1 MDFVPTEEQRLL
13 RESVDRFIDSDYTF
27 DKRREWAA
35 SEGGYSAGN
44 WATFA
49 ELGWL
54 ALPIPEDHGG
64 LGGSLSDTVVLS
76 RAFGRG
82 LVVEPYLSTVIVGAG
97 LVAAA
102 GTEAQRNDI
111 LPKVAAGDMKLAFAH
126 SERQSRFDLFDV
138 ATEARADGNG
148 FVLTGQ
154 KAVVFNADT
163 ADRLIVG
170 ARVSGGRRDRAGIAL
185 FLIDPEADGVTL
197 RAYPTQDGGRAA
209 EVVLNAVSVAADAV
223 LGGCDELTGE
233 DGLAAIELVVD
244 HALIV
249 LSAETVGAMEALN
262 RQTGEFLGTRKQFG
276 VPIGSFQVLQ
286 HTAVD
291 MFMEQEL
298 TTSLVERAAAS
309 VSAAPL
315 FSSPG
320 ARAKA
325 AAAAK
330 FRAGRAGKFVGQ
342 KAVHLHGGM
351 CMTDELPV
359 GHYFKRLAMIDV
371 TYGTADHHLKRLA
384 AMD

>member
-1 MDFVPTEEQRLL
+1 MELVPTEEQRLL

-35 SEGGYSAGN
+35 SNGGFSADN

-54 ALPIPEDHGG
+54 ALPIPQDHGG
-64 LGGSLSDTVVLS
+64 LGGSLSDTVILS

-97 LVAAA
+97 LVAAL
-102 GTEAQRNDI
+102 GSEAQRDDI

-126 SERQSRFDLFDV
+126 SERQSRYDLFDV
-138 ATEARADGNG
+138 ATEARADGDG

-154 KAVVFNADT
+154 KAVAFNADT

-170 ARVSGGRRDRAGIAL
+170 ARVSGGRRDRAGIGL
-185 FLIDPEADGVTL
+185 FLVDPKADGVTL

-209 EVVLNAVSVAADAV
+209 EVALDSVSVAADAV
-223 LGGCDELTGE
+223 LGSAE
-233 DGLAAIELVVD
+233 DGLAAIESVVD
-244 HALIV
+244 HALIA
-249 LSAETVGAMEALN
+249 LSAEAAGAMEALN
-262 RQTGEFLGTRKQFG
+262 RQTNEFLGTRKQFG
-276 VPIGSFQVLQ
+276 VAIGTFQVLQ

-298 TTSLVERAAAS
+298 TASLVERAAAS
-309 VSAAPL
+309 VSGAP
-315 FSSPG
+315 
-320 ARAKA
+320 AVRAKM

-330 FRAGRAGKFVGQ
+330 VHAGRAGKFVGQ
-342 KAVHLHGGM
+342 KAVQLHGGM
-351 CMTDELPV
+351 GMTDELPV

-384 AMD
+384 EMD

>member
-35 SEGGYSAGN
+35 SDGGFSADN

-102 GTEAQRNDI
+102 GSEAQRNDI
-111 LPKVAAGDMKLAFAH
+111 LPKVAEGDMKLAFAH
-126 SERQSRFDLFDV
+126 SERQSRYDLFDV
-138 ATEARADGNG
+138 ATEARADGDG

-154 KAVVFNADT
+154 KAVAFNADT

-170 ARVSGGRRDRAGIAL
+170 ARVSGGRRDRAGIGL
-185 FLIDPEADGVTL
+185 FLVDPKADGVTL

-209 EVVLNAVSVAADAV
+209 EVALNGVSVAADAV
-223 LGGCDELTGE
+223 LGSAE

-244 HALIV
+244 HALIA
-249 LSAETVGAMEALN
+249 LSAEAAGAMEALN

-276 VPIGSFQVLQ
+276 VPIGTFQVLQ

-298 TTSLVERAAAS
+298 TTSLMERAAAS
-309 VSAAPL
+309 VSGATP
-315 FSSPG
+315 SSSSG
-320 ARAKA
+320 VRAKA

-330 FRAGRAGKFVGQ
+330 FHAGRAGKFVGQ
-342 KAVHLHGGM
+342 RAVHLHGGM
-351 CMTDELPV
+351 GMTDELPV

-384 AMD
+384 TMD

>member
-1 MDFVPTEEQRLL
+1 MDFAPTEEQRLL
-13 RESVDRFIDSDYTF
+13 RESVDRFIDSDYGF

-35 SEGGYSAGN
+35 GEGGFSAHN

-64 LGGSLSDTVVLS
+64 LGGSLSDTVILS

-102 GTEAQRNDI
+102 GSEAQRNDI
-111 LPKVAAGDMKLAFAH
+111 LPKVAEGAMKLAFAH
-126 SERQSRFDLFDV
+126 SERQSRYDLFDV
-138 ATEARADGNG
+138 ATQARVNGDG

-163 ADRLIVG
+163 ADLLIVG
-170 ARVSGGRRDRAGIAL
+170 ARVSGGRRDRTGIGL
-185 FLIDPEADGVTL
+185 FLVDPKADGVTL
-197 RAYPTQDGGRAA
+197 RAYPTQDGGSAA
-209 EVVLNAVSVAADAV
+209 EVALEGVSVAADAV
-223 LGGCDELTGE
+223 LGSAEN
-233 DGLAAIELVVD
+233 GLAAIELVVD
-244 HALIV
+244 HAMIV
-249 LSAETVGAMEALN
+249 LSAEAVGAMEALN

-276 VPIGSFQVLQ
+276 VPIGTFQVLQ

-298 TTSLVERAAAS
+298 TTSLMERAAAS
-309 VSAAPL
+309 VSAA
-315 FSSPG
+315 SVSGGSG

-351 CMTDELPV
+351 GMTDELPV

-371 TYGTADHHLKRLA
+371 TFGTADHHLKRLA

>member
-1 MDFVPTEEQRLL
+1 MNFVATEEQRLL

-35 SEGGYSAGN
+35 SDGGYSADN

-97 LVAAA
+97 LVAVA

-111 LPKVAAGDMKLAFAH
+111 LPKVAEGHMKLAFAH
-126 SERQSRFDLFDV
+126 SERQSRYDLFDV
-138 ATEARADGNG
+138 ATEARAAHDG

-154 KAVVFNADT
+154 KAVAFNADT
-163 ADRLIVG
+163 ADRLIVSE
-170 ARVSGGRRDRAGIAL
+170 RVSGSRRDREVIVL
-185 FLIDPEADGVTL
+185 FLVDPNEEGITL

-209 EVVLNAVSVAADAV
+209 EVALNAVAVAADAV
-223 LGGCDELTGE
+223 LGSTE
-233 DGLAAIELVVD
+233 DGLAVIESVVD

-249 LSAETVGAMEALN
+249 LSAEAVGAMEALN
-262 RQTGEFLGTRKQFG
+262 RQTGEFLRTRKQFG
-276 VPIGSFQVLQ
+276 VPIGSFQILQ

-298 TTSLVERAAAS
+298 TTSLMERAAAS
-309 VSAAPL
+309 VSGAP
-315 FSSPG
+315 
-320 ARAKA
+320 ADRAKA
-325 AAAAK
+325 AAASK
-330 FRAGRAGKFVGQ
+330 VRAGRAGKFVGQ

-351 CMTDELPV
+351 GMTDELPV

-371 TYGTADHHLKRLA
+371 TFGTADHHLKRLA
-384 AMD
+384 MME

>member
-1 MDFVPTEEQRLL
+1 MDFAPTEEQRLL
-13 RESVDRFIDSDYTF
+13 RESVDRFIDSDYSF
-27 DKRREWAA
+27 DRRREWVAG
-35 SEGGYSAGN
+35 EGGFSTGN
-44 WATFA
+44 WAAFA

-102 GTEAQRNDI
+102 GSEAQCNDI

-126 SERQSRFDLFDV
+126 SERQSRYDLFDV
-138 ATEARADGNG
+138 ATQARVDGDG

-163 ADRLIVG
+163 ADLLIVG
-170 ARVSGGRRDRAGIAL
+170 ARVSGGRRDRTGIGL
-185 FLIDPEADGVTL
+185 FLVDPKADGVTL

-209 EVVLNAVSVAADAV
+209 EVALEAVSVGAGAV
-223 LGGCDELTGE
+223 LGSAEN
-233 DGLAAIELVVD
+233 GLAAIELVVD
-244 HALIV
+244 HAMIV
-249 LSAETVGAMEALN
+249 LSAEAVGAMEALN
-262 RQTGEFLGTRKQFG
+262 RQTGEFLVTRKQFG
-276 VPIGSFQVLQ
+276 VPIGTFQVLQ

-298 TTSLVERAAAS
+298 TTSLMERAAAS
-309 VSAAPL
+309 VSAA
-315 FSSPG
+315 SVSGGSG

-342 KAVHLHGGM
+342 KAVQLHGGM
-351 CMTDELPV
+351 GMTDALPV

-371 TYGTADHHLKRLA
+371 TFGTADHHLKRLA
-384 AMD
+384 GMD

>member
-1 MDFVPTEEQRLL
+1 MDIVPTEEQRLL

-27 DKRREWAA
+27 DKRREWTV
-35 SEGGYSAGN
+35 SDSGYSADN

-54 ALPIPEDHGG
+54 ASPIPEAHGG
-64 LGGSLSDTVVLS
+64 LGGSLSDTVILS

-102 GTEAQRNDI
+102 GSEAQRNEI

-126 SERQSRFDLFDV
+126 SERQSRYDLFDV
-138 ATEARADGNG
+138 ATAARADSDG

-154 KAVVFNADT
+154 KAVAFNADT
-163 ADRLIVG
+163 ANRLIVS
-170 ARVSGGRRDRAGIAL
+170 ARVSGARRDRGGIGL
-185 FLIDPEADGVTL
+185 FLVDPKADGVAL

-209 EVVLNAVSVAADAV
+209 EVALNGVTVAADAV
-223 LGGCDELTGE
+223 LGSVE
-233 DGLAAIELVVD
+233 DGLAAIELVAD
-244 HALIV
+244 HAMIA
-249 LSAETVGAMEALN
+249 LSAEAAGAIEAVN
-262 RQTGEFLGTRKQFG
+262 RQTAAFLGTREQFG
-276 VPIGSFQVLQ
+276 VAIGTFQVLQ

-298 TTSLVERAAAS
+298 TTSLMERAAAS
-309 VSAAPL
+309 VSGAP
-315 FSSPG
+315 
-320 ARAKA
+320 AERAKA

-330 FRAGRAGKFVGQ
+330 ISAGRAGKFVGQ
-342 KAVHLHGGM
+342 KAVQLHGGM
-351 CMTDELPV
+351 GMTAELPV

-371 TYGTADHHLKRLA
+371 TFGTADHHLKRLA
-384 AMD
+384 MMD

>member
-1 MDFVPTEEQRLL
+1 MDFAPTEEQRLL

-27 DKRREWAA
+27 DKRREWSA
-35 SEGGYSAGN
+35 SDGGFSAGN

-54 ALPIPEDHGG
+54 ALPISEDHGG

-102 GTEAQRNDI
+102 GTQAQRNDI

-126 SERQSRFDLFDV
+126 SERQSRYDLFDV
-138 ATEARADGNG
+138 ATEARADGDG
-148 FVLTGQ
+148 FVLTGH

-170 ARVSGGRRDRAGIAL
+170 ARVSGGRRDRAGIGL
-185 FLIDPEADGVTL
+185 FLVDPKADGCTL
-197 RAYPTQDGGRAA
+197 RTYSTQDGGRAA
-209 EVVLNAVSVAADAV
+209 EVALNAVSVGTDAV
-223 LGGCDELTGE
+223 LGSAEN
-233 DGLAAIELVVD
+233 GLAAIELVVD
-244 HALIV
+244 HAMIA
-249 LSAETVGAMEALN
+249 LSAEAVGAMEALN
-262 RQTGEFLGTRKQFG
+262 RQTGEFLRTRKQFG

-286 HTAVD
+286 HTAVE

-298 TTSLVERAAAS
+298 TTSLMERAAAS
-309 VSAAPL
+309 VSGIPM
-315 FSSPG
+315 SDESG
-320 ARAKA
+320 GRAKA

-330 FRAGRAGKFVGQ
+330 VRAGRAGNFVGQ
-342 KAVHLHGGM
+342 SAVQLHGGM
-351 CMTDELPV
+351 GMTDELPV

-371 TYGTADHHLKRLA
+371 TFGTSDHHLKRLA

>member
-35 SEGGYSAGN
+35 SDGGFSANN

-82 LVVEPYLSTVIVGAG
+82 LVLEPYLSTVIVGAG
-97 LVAAA
+97 LIAVA
-102 GTEAQRNDI
+102 GSETQRNDI

-126 SERQSRFDLFDV
+126 SERQSRYDLFDV
-138 ATEARADGNG
+138 ATEARVDGDG

-170 ARVSGGRRDRAGIAL
+170 ARVSGGRRDRVGIGL
-185 FLIDPEADGVTL
+185 FLVDPKADGVTL
-197 RAYPTQDGGRAA
+197 RAYSTQDGGRAA
-209 EVVLNAVSVAADAV
+209 EVALNSVSVGPNAV
-223 LGGCDELTGE
+223 LGSVE

-244 HALIV
+244 HALIA
-249 LSAETVGAMEALN
+249 LSAEAAGAMEVLN

-276 VPIGSFQVLQ
+276 VPIGTFQVLQ

-298 TTSLVERAAAS
+298 TTSLMERAAAS
-309 VSAAPL
+309 VSGA
-315 FSSPG
+315 PG

-330 FRAGRAGKFVGQ
+330 FHAGRAGKFVGQ
-342 KAVHLHGGM
+342 RAVHLHGGM
-351 CMTDELPV
+351 GMTDELPV

-371 TYGTADHHLKRLA
+371 TFGTADHHLKRLA

>member
-1 MDFVPTEEQRLL
+1 MDFAPTEEQRLL

-27 DKRREWAA
+27 DKRREWVA
-35 SEGGYSAGN
+35 SDGGFSTGN
-44 WATFA
+44 WAAFA

-64 LGGSLSDTVVLS
+64 LSGSLSDTVVLS

-126 SERQSRFDLFDV
+126 SERQSRYDLFDV
-138 ATEARADGNG
+138 ATQARVNGDG

-163 ADRLIVG
+163 ADLLIVG
-170 ARVSGGRRDRAGIAL
+170 ARVSGGRRDRTGIGL
-185 FLIDPEADGVTL
+185 FLVDPKADGVTL

-209 EVVLNAVSVAADAV
+209 EVALEGVSVAADAV
-223 LGGCDELTGE
+223 LGSAEN
-233 DGLAAIELVVD
+233 GLAAIELVVD
-244 HALIV
+244 HAMIV
-249 LSAETVGAMEALN
+249 LSAEAVGAMEALN

-276 VPIGSFQVLQ
+276 VPIGTFQVLQ

-298 TTSLVERAAAS
+298 TTSLMERAAAS
-309 VSAAPL
+309 VSAG
-315 FSSPG
+315 SVSGGSG

-342 KAVHLHGGM
+342 KAVQLHGGM
-351 CMTDELPV
+351 GMTDELPV

-371 TYGTADHHLKRLA
+371 TFGTADHHLKRLA